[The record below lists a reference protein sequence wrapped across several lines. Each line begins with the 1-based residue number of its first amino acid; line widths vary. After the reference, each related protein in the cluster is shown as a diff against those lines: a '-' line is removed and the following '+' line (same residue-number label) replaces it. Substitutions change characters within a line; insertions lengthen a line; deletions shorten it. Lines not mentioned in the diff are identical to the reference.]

1 MCVSLLPRPLL
12 PPIFHSMQIQ
22 GEKACE
28 ISSRAMMSG
37 RQKIDTPFVFAYWKQ
52 SKKKI
57 REAVTA
63 WKRCWIH
70 VIMFLFESIGSHSW
84 TLSTWECSTCFSKC
98 LSVLLILQVLT
109 TCTILQLTNGSS
121 PNPAIPSSS
130 SNVSTLTSTL
140 SFLSLSSRT
149 IVTCTENHWP
159 LC

>member
-28 ISSRAMMSG
+28 IASRAMMSG

-63 WKRCWIH
+63 WKWCWIH
-70 VIMFLFESIGSHSW
+70 VIMCSVWKYWKPFLRM
-84 TLSTWECSTCFSKC
+84 STCFSKC
-98 LSVLLILQVLT
+98 LSVLLILHSLT
-109 TCTILQLTNGSS
+109 TCSIVQLTNGSS